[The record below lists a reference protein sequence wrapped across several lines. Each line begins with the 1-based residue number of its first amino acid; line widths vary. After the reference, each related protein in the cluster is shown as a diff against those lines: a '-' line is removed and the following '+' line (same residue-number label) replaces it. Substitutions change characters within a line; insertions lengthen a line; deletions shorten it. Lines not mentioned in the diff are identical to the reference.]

1 MTEIRADQPTTV
13 IRSSLR
19 RSAAAEFNPWTYSI
33 FPASK
38 LTIDKFEMPS
48 KWHDIIKLCYYFYE
62 REGLVRSV
70 IDKQVEIGI
79 NGILITAKSL
89 TPEEVELY
97 KYVANNLT
105 EFLSVA
111 ATEYYISGLIV
122 PDVVWGTLPK
132 LSTGFSKDYVVPV
145 DVWIRD
151 PTKVELKETPL
162 PNHIVPLWTFS
173 SEETQ
178 FILSGGKYSDGTEDI
193 ETFELIK
200 KNFPDVVAKI
210 KRGELKIPLNNKY
223 IIRRKPLLRTPYPVP
238 YLMAAL
244 ELLLHK
250 RNLRAMDYA
259 LISRVIDAILHIKV
273 GNDEYPLTE
282 NDDDILDALE
292 SEFNSNSTASNKQR
306 VFQLFTNHTVELE
319 WVIPPLEALLNTD
332 KYDEINREILYG
344 LGFPKFLV
352 TGEKDKSNTGSSS
365 SAMLSPVNSMKA
377 LRKDFINFIRSIFY
391 DMAVKNSFSEVPTVS
406 FAPMNLMEL
415 SDLLIIAQ
423 GLETSGVISK
433 NSLAEIAGFD
443 FTTEQYMRVREK
455 ELQQELFPE
464 EVITEEVTSEDD
476 TTEEQLDTESDDDK
490 TNNPE

>member
-1 MTEIRADQPTTV
+1 MTEVKADQLTTV
-13 IRSSLR
+13 FKSSLR

-38 LTIDKFEMPS
+38 LTIDRFEMPS

-79 NGILITAKSL
+79 NGILVTSKSL
-89 TPEEVELY
+89 EPEEVELY
-97 KYVANNLT
+97 KYVANDLI

-111 ATEYYISGLIV
+111 ATEYYISGLVV

-132 LSTGFSKDYVVPV
+132 QVSGFSKDYTVPIDIWV
-145 DVWIRD
+145 RD
-151 PTKVELKETPL
+151 PSKVELKETPL
-162 PNHIVPLWTFS
+162 PNHVIPLWTFS

-178 FILSGGKYSDGTEDI
+178 FILSGGKYSDGTEDV
-193 ETFELIK
+193 ETFTLIQ
-200 KNFPDVVAKI
+200 KNFPDIVARI
-210 KRGELKIPLNNKY
+210 KKGELKIPLNNRY

-238 YLMAAL
+238 YLMATL
-244 ELLLHK
+244 ELLIHK

-282 NDDDILDALE
+282 SDEDILDALE
-292 SEFNSNSTASNKQR
+292 NEFNSNSNTSNKQR
-306 VFQLFTNHTVELE
+306 VFQLFTNHTVELD

-377 LRKDFINFIRSIFY
+377 MRKDFINFVYNIFY
-391 DMAVKNSFSEVPTVS
+391 EMSVKNSFSEVPTVS
-406 FAPMNLMEL
+406 FSPMNLMEL
-415 SDLLIIAQ
+415 SDLLMVSQ
-423 GLETSGVISK
+423 GLETSGIISK
-433 NSLAEIAGFD
+433 TSLAEIAGFD

-455 ELQQELFPE
+455 DLRQELFPE
-464 EVITEEVTSEDD
+464 EILL
-476 TTEEQLDTESDDDK
+476 EEQLKNPELDTENDNE
-490 TNNPE
+490 TNDSE